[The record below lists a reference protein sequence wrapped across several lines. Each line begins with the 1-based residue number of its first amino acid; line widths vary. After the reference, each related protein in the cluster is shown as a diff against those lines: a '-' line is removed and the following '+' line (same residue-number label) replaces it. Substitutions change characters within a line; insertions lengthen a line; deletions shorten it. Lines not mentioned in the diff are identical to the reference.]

1 MKNSNQ
7 RITKIKKDPILTLLE
22 LAEKINPED
31 GTVVEPSGAE
41 LTPYPDMN
49 YLRNWTRDNI
59 TKGINGIFTYSIEDD
74 GTPNYTTLLDGLVLN
89 TAPVKIVETTVE
101 TSEFIQPELTANGTI
116 GGTSFAVE
124 ATSEVGGTDGMAFNL
139 TNTTSG
145 GRWLTATGS
154 GYPQSVTYYIPNGI
168 QLSSIDFKNV
178 SSGELSYRPTTY
190 RILVSNDNDTY
201 TELYNGDWGS
211 TVADEQFT
219 CNVTS
224 IGFYKYVRCE
234 VTAGNN
240 ADRFMFRLMVLHGL
254 VPGQTLKHK
263 TTKPGLWLENLQAT
277 NEDLTQQ
284 YSAAGGYLRTNLIN
298 QYTAQDFA
306 HVQENVIGN
315 YAFSFHQRGIF
326 IRDAGSTHYDRDSYA
341 MQWSPS
347 AESCTSFDSLII
359 PLMNLRNTYTYY
371 STLAVPSDATKSSY
385 TETKSK
391 DVSFDFVDN
400 DTNHPAQIV
409 KFNSRI
415 VGDGWTYEFVVRGN
429 GVSSGSSY
437 EVDDDRRGL
446 AGGSNGIEV
455 EGSISYDNCDYL
467 YDNGECTTCVQ
478 QINVNGITTQTGYN
492 KDAIDAGATSGKST
506 IAVAGA
512 VTTISTSNRGWLYQG
527 TYNYNQAMYG
537 CDGLLKTSSSTR
549 QSWAYTV
556 YGKLPDDVSF
566 SEGIYDWAMV
576 MGRYASYTT
585 GGIIMTDKQN
595 MTYPECGEDCICEQ
609 YEATSS
615 SNIQYSPN
623 VRFYNVPI
631 NWYSQPNRLVSCSIP
646 HMYVWSKTTST
657 SNGKSV
663 WSFNFGRVNPT
674 SNQNIYLNLLD
685 MKAEREAM
693 GMPWN
698 YDCTQDRFSVTL
710 GTTPCTDA
718 YCQSILLYQNVS
730 IGKNGDIN
738 TALPEQTIS
747 NITV

>member
-1 MKNSNQ
+1 MRNSNQ

-22 LAEKINPED
+22 RAEKINPED
-31 GTVVEPSGAE
+31 GTVIEPSGAE

-89 TAPVKIVETTVE
+89 TAPVKIVETTLE
-101 TSEFIQPELTANGTI
+101 TSEFIQPELTSNGTI
-116 GGTSFAVE
+116 GGVSFAVE
-124 ATSEVGGTDGMAFNL
+124 ATSYAGSTDSDAFNL

-145 GRWLTATGS
+145 GRWLTAVGS
-154 GYPQSVTYYIPNGI
+154 GYPQSVTYYIPNSI

-178 SSGELSYRPTTY
+178 SSGEISYRPQTY

-201 TELYNGDWGS
+201 TELYNGTWGS
-211 TVADEQFT
+211 TVADGEFT
-219 CNVTS
+219 LNVTS

-234 VTAGNN
+234 ITSGNN
-240 ADRFMFRLMVLHGL
+240 PDRFMFKLMTLHGL
-254 VPGQTLKHK
+254 VPGQTIKHK

-298 QYTAQDFA
+298 SYTAQEFS
-306 HVQENVIGN
+306 HVQENVVGN

-371 STLAVPSDATKSSY
+371 STLAVPSDATKGSY
-385 TETKSK
+385 AETKSK
-391 DVSFDFVDN
+391 DIVFNFVDN
-400 DTNHPAQIV
+400 DTSHPAQIV
-409 KFNSRI
+409 KFNSRV

-429 GVSSGSSY
+429 GVSSGSNY
-437 EVDDDRRGL
+437 VVDDDRRGQ

-455 EGSISYDNCDYL
+455 EGSISYDNCNFLIED
-467 YDNGECTTCVQ
+467 GECTTCVQ
-478 QINVNGITTQTGYN
+478 QINVNGVTTQTNYN

-512 VTTISTSNRGWLYQG
+512 TTVYSFSNRTWLAQG
-527 TYNYNQAMYG
+527 TYNYNQNLYG
-537 CDGLLKTSSSTR
+537 CDGTLRTTSQFR
-549 QSWAYTV
+549 QSYATQPSGTAPSGFPGV
-556 YGKLPDDVSF
+556 GL
-566 SEGIYDWAMV
+566 YDYATIV
-576 MGRYASYTT
+576 GRYTSGTN
-585 GGIIMTDKQN
+585 GGIIVADRSSLITPPTTDAACVEYVSTGN
-595 MTYPECGEDCICEQ
+595 TVY
-609 YEATSS
+609 
-615 SNIQYSPN
+615 YSPTLTVFN
-623 VRFYNVPI
+623 PELISVGTNT
-631 NWYSQPNRLVSCSIP
+631 YSITNNIT
-646 HMYVWSKTTST
+646 MFVWSKTLQTS
-657 SNGKSV
+657 SGKELSSMNV
-663 WSFNFGRVNPT
+663 GRVNTT
-674 SNQNIYLNLLD
+674 SNQNVYLTIRD
-685 MKAEREAM
+685 MKAEQEAH
-693 GMPWN
+693 GIPWT

-718 YCQSILLYQNVS
+718 YCQSILLYQNVD

-738 TALPEQTIS
+738 TALPEKTVS